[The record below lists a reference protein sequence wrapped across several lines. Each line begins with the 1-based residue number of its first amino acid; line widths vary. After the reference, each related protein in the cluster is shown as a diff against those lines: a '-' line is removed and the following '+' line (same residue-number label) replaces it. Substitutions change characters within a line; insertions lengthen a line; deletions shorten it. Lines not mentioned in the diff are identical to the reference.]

1 MNKQHSARRRFY
13 VILLVV
19 VLALAHLA
27 WEYFNGGI
35 VSHHIMNR

>member
-1 MNKQHSARRRFY
+1 MNKQQSARWRFY

-27 WEYFNGGI
+27 REYSNGGV
-35 VSHHIMNR
+35 VSHHIINR